1 MYLQKWVCGMIT
13 QAQLAA
19 IRAAHPVDELAG
31 KWVKLRRYRKGYI
44 GPCPICSTD
53 PVKKGATKFECD
65 EDSWKCVVCANG
77 GDVIELVARREGLD
91 FKGAVEWLGGARE
104 IKPTPTIAKRAG
116 QRGHRDGEPLGE
128 VPPPFGDDPDLRMA
142 YVTGWT
148 EQRKR
153 ADYERF
159 ARERERRRLYN
170 FWRNCSACGLDD
182 VRPYLLARGIHGPQN
197 ARLRLYPAMPFFADG
212 REHQPKVVHTGP
224 AMLAPI
230 LSPAGVFAGLH
241 ITWLASDLSGKA
253 RIVDPETGEL
263 LKAKKIRGSKA
274 GGYIDLGGSATSEAT
289 RMIAGEGIE
298 TVLSVYTAM
307 LQAGRDL
314 SRTIFRSGVDLGNL
328 AGRATGTVAHPTK
341 KTAAGRAE
349 RVSGPAADMTSPAMP
364 VPDGITELVLLG
376 DGDSDSFTTRAAMT
390 RAEAR
395 HAAPGRTVRVVFAP
409 DGLDFN
415 DLLKR
420 NGRASAGQEMDA

>member
-1 MYLQKWVCGMIT
+1 MIT

-19 IRAAHPVDELAG
+19 IRAANPVDELAG

-53 PVKKGATKFECD
+53 PAKKGATKFECD
-65 EDSWKCVVCANG
+65 ADSWKCVVCANG

-91 FKGAVEWLGGARE
+91 FRGAVEWLGGARE
-104 IKPTPTIAKRAG
+104 VKPTPEIAKRAG
-116 QRGHRDGEPLGE
+116 QRAHKDGDPLGE
-128 VPPPFGDDPDLRMA
+128 VPAPFGDDPDLRMA

-153 ADYERF
+153 ADFERF
-159 ARERERRRLYN
+159 ARERERRRLYS
-170 FWRNCSACGLDD
+170 FWRNCSAGGLDD
-182 VRPYLLARGIHGPQN
+182 VRPYLVARGIHAPVN
-197 ARLRLYPAMPFFADG
+197 ARLRLHLAMPFFADG
-212 REHQPKVVHTGP
+212 REQEPRVVHIGP

-230 LSPAGVFAGLH
+230 LSPTGVFAGLH

-253 RIVDPETGEL
+253 RILDPETGVP

-274 GGYIDLGGSATSEAT
+274 GGYIDLGGCAPGEAT

-314 SRTIFRSGVDLGNL
+314 SRTVFRSGVDLGNL
-328 AGRATGTVAHPTK
+328 AGRAAGTVAHPTN

-349 RVSGPAADMTSPAMP
+349 RVPGPTADKTSPAMP
-364 VPDGITELVLLG
+364 VPESTTGLVLLG
-376 DGDSDSFTTRAAMT
+376 DGDSDPFTTRNAMT
-390 RAEAR
+390 RAAER
-395 HAAPGRTVRVVFAP
+395 HAAPGRNVRVVFAP
-409 DGLDFN
+409 DGCDFN
-415 DLLKR
+415 DLIRRKGDSR
-420 NGRASAGQEMDA
+420 